1 MSADDQ
7 AFLDI
12 LSSVPNDIKRYSND
26 VADYVDRHLEK
37 VSNTLREALSSSQ
50 WIPESARPRPPP
62 PPPRTFTETIASSS
76 TLTTQIHR
84 WICRNKILTTVIV
97 IALGGVTYHVIK
109 RKSNY
114 RKKRRA
120 KRASNGARLEVVV
133 VAGSP
138 SEAITRSVALDLER
152 RGFIVYVICNT
163 IEEEVLV
170 QNESRPDIKPLMIDI
185 VDPFSARAS
194 IDRFTAHLQTPHAA
208 FQGAKHHHLTFRSL
222 ILIPASTY
230 PSLPIAALPASTV
243 SDLLNTRLLTP
254 ILTLQAFLPLLQ
266 TLPLSHPHFHS
277 SSGSPSPP
285 SSAEGPKPS
294 ILLLTPSII
303 TSLSPAFH
311 APEALINSALTSLST
326 VLTAELSPLKIPVT
340 HLQLGTFD
348 LSAFTPHSRNTSS
361 PAAQRAETL
370 KWDDSTRLA
379 YSRNFVAMTSS
390 KSGSGSGLGKGTPLR
405 ELNNAV
411 FDAIVRGRGGV
422 IRIGMGSGLYGFVGR
437 WVPNGLVAWMM
448 GVRRVDGYGS
458 GGVVEGGFGR
468 GLIMARPGSSE
479 GSESDR
485 GLESPRGRVPISGL
499 GIGDS
504 EYISVHGERDDEDG
518 GEGI

>member
-7 AFLDI
+7 AFLDV

-26 VADYVDRHLEK
+26 IADVVDRHLEK
-37 VSNTLREALSSSQ
+37 VSNTLREALSSAS

-62 PPPRTFTETIASSS
+62 PPPRTFSQTIASTT
-76 TLTTQIHR
+76 TLTTQIHQ
-84 WICRNKILTTVIV
+84 WICKNKILTTVVI
-97 IALGGVTYHVIK
+97 IALGGVAYHVVK

-152 RGFIVYVICNT
+152 RGFIVYVVCNT

-185 VDPFSARAS
+185 VDPSSARAS
-194 IDRFTAHLQTPHAA
+194 IDHFTAHLQTPHAA
-208 FQGAKHHHLTFRSL
+208 FQGAKLHHLTFRSL
-222 ILIPASTY
+222 ILIPSSTY

-254 ILTLQAFLPLLQ
+254 ILTLQSFLPLLQ
-266 TLPLSHPHFHS
+266 ILPLTHPHLHTS
-277 SSGSPSPP
+277 STPP
-285 SSAEGPKPS
+285 ISPKPS

-303 TSLSPAFH
+303 SSLSPAFH
-311 APEALINSALTSLST
+311 APEALINSALTSLSM
-326 VLTAELSPLKIPVT
+326 VLTSELSPLSIPVT

-348 LSAFTPHSRNTSS
+348 TSAFTPHSRSTSS
-361 PAAQRAETL
+361 LSSQRAETL
-370 KWDDSTRLA
+370 KWDDSTRLS
-379 YSRNFVAMTSS
+379 YSKNFVAMTSTH
-390 KSGSGSGLGKGTPLR
+390 GSRSGLGKGTPLR

-422 IRIGMGSGLYGFVGR
+422 VRVGMGSGLYGFVGR
-437 WVPNGLVAWMM
+437 WVPSGLVAWMM
-448 GVRRVDGYGS
+448 GVRRVEGA
-458 GGVVEGGFGR
+458 VEGEFGR
-468 GLIMARPGSSE
+468 GLIMAGPGSSE
-479 GSESDR
+479 ASESDR
-485 GLESPRGRVPISGL
+485 GPESPVSRMQGSGL
-499 GIGDS
+499 GIGGS
-504 EYISVHGERDDEDG
+504 EYVSVFGEREDED
-518 GEGI
+518 EGNGYGNGL

>member
-7 AFLDI
+7 AFLDV

-62 PPPRTFTETIASSS
+62 PPRTFSETIASSS

-84 WICRNKILTTVIV
+84 WICKNKILTTVIV

-138 SEAITRSVALDLER
+138 SEPITRSVALDLER
-152 RGFIVYVICNT
+152 RGFIVYVVCNT

-185 VDPFSARAS
+185 VDPSFARAS
-194 IDRFTAHLQTPHAA
+194 IDRFTAHLQNPHAA

-222 ILIPASTY
+222 ILIPSSAY
-230 PSLPIAALPASTV
+230 PSLPIAALPASTI

-254 ILTLQAFLPLLQ
+254 ILTLQTFLPLLQ
-266 TLPLSHPHFHS
+266 TLPLTHPHLHS
-277 SSGSPSPP
+277 SPGSTPQPSPA
-285 SSAEGPKPS
+285 AEGPKPS

-326 VLTAELSPLKIPVT
+326 VLTAELSPLAIPVT

-348 LSAFTPHSRNTSS
+348 LSAFTPHSRNTST

-370 KWDDSTRLA
+370 KWDDSTRVS
-379 YSRNFVAMTSS
+379 YSRNFVAMTSTNGSS
-390 KSGSGSGLGKGTPLR
+390 KSGLGKGTPLR

-422 IRIGMGSGLYGFVGR
+422 VRVGMGSELYGFVGR
-437 WVPNGLVAWMM
+437 WVPSGLVAWMM
-448 GVRRVDGYGS
+448 GVRRAE
-458 GGVVEGGFGR
+458 GGAGAGVEGEFGR

-485 GLESPRGRVPISGL
+485 GLESPGGRGP

-504 EYISVHGERDDEDG
+504 EYISVYGERDDDG
-518 GEGI
+518 GDGEGI

>member
-7 AFLDI
+7 AFLDV
-12 LSSVPNDIKRYSND
+12 LSSVPNDIWRYSNE
-26 VADYVDRHLEK
+26 VADYVDQHLAK

-50 WIPESARPRPPP
+50 WIPESAKPR
-62 PPPRTFTETIASSS
+62 PPPRTFTKAIASS
-76 TLTTQIHR
+76 TTFTTQVHQ
-84 WICRNKILTTVIV
+84 WIWKNKILTTVIV

-138 SEAITRSVALDLER
+138 SEAITRSVILDLER
-152 RGFIVYVICNT
+152 RGFIVYVVCNT

-185 VDPFSARAS
+185 VDPSSARAS
-194 IDRFTAHLQTPHAA
+194 IDRFTVHLQTPHAA
-208 FQGAKHHHLTFRSL
+208 FHGAKGHHLTFRSL
-222 ILIPASTY
+222 ILIPSSNYLST
-230 PSLPIAALPASTV
+230 PIAALSASTM

-254 ILTLQAFLPLLQ
+254 ILTLQNFLPLLQ
-266 TLPLSHPHFHS
+266 SLPLSHPHLHTNS
-277 SSGSPSPP
+277 T
-285 SSAEGPKPS
+285 SAIPKPS

-303 TSLSPAFH
+303 SSLSPAFH
-311 APEALINSALTSLST
+311 APESLINSALTSLSS
-326 VLTAELSPLKIPVT
+326 VLTAEVSPLNIPVT

-348 LSAFTPHSRNTSS
+348 TSTFTPHSRNTSTPS
-361 PAAQRAETL
+361 SQRAETL
-370 KWDDSTRLA
+370 TWDESTRLS
-379 YSRNFVAMTSS
+379 YSKNFVAMTATQGS
-390 KSGSGSGLGKGTPLR
+390 KSGLGRGTPLR

-422 IRIGMGSGLYGFVGR
+422 VRVGMGSGLYGFVGR
-437 WVPNGLVAWMM
+437 WVPSGLVSWMM
-448 GVRRVDGYGS
+448 GVRRVEE
-458 GGVVEGGFGR
+458 GVVAGEFGR
-468 GLIMARPGSSE
+468 GLIMAGPGSE

-485 GLESPRGRVPISGL
+485 GPESPVSKIPISGL
-499 GIGDS
+499 GIGGS
-504 EYISVHGERDDEDG
+504 EYISVHGGKDNDNEN
-518 GEGI
+518 GEGL

>member
-7 AFLDI
+7 AFLDV

-37 VSNTLREALSSSQ
+37 VSNTLREALSSSS
-50 WIPESARPRPPP
+50 WIPESARPRPLP
-62 PPPRTFTETIASSS
+62 PPPRTFTGTIASST
-76 TLTTQIHR
+76 TLTTQIHQ
-84 WICRNKILTTVIV
+84 WMCKNKILTTVIV
-97 IALGGVTYHVIK
+97 IALGGVTYRVIK

-120 KRASNGARLEVVV
+120 RRAGNGARLEVVV

-138 SEAITRSVALDLER
+138 SEAVTRSVALDLER
-152 RGFIVYVICNT
+152 RGFIVYVVCNT

-185 VDPFSARAS
+185 VDPSSARAS

-208 FQGAKHHHLTFRSL
+208 FQGAKLHHLTFRSL
-222 ILIPASTY
+222 ILIPSSTY
-230 PSLPIAALPASTV
+230 PSLPIAALPASTI

-254 ILTLQAFLPLLQ
+254 ILTLQSFLPMLQ
-266 TLPLSHPHFHS
+266 ILPLTHPHLHTS
-277 SSGSPSPP
+277 STPP
-285 SSAEGPKPS
+285 VTAIKPS

-303 TSLSPAFH
+303 SSLSPAFN

-326 VLTAELSPLKIPVT
+326 VLTAELSPLNIPVT

-348 LSAFTPHSRNTSS
+348 TSAFTPHSRNTSTPS
-361 PAAQRAETL
+361 SQRAETL
-370 KWDDSTRLA
+370 KWEDSTRLS
-379 YSRNFVAMTSS
+379 YSKNFVATTSTHGS
-390 KSGSGSGLGKGTPLR
+390 KSALGKGTPLR

-422 IRIGMGSGLYGFVGR
+422 VRVGMGSGLYGFVGR
-437 WVPNGLVAWMM
+437 WVPSGLVAWMM
-448 GVRRVDGYGS
+448 GVRG
-458 GGVVEGGFGR
+458 VEGAVEGEFGR

-485 GLESPRGRVPISGL
+485 GPESPVSRIPVSGL

-504 EYISVHGERDDEDG
+504 EYISIYGGREVEDEGEHGDG
-518 GEGI
+518 I

>member
-7 AFLDI
+7 AFLDV

-37 VSNTLREALSSSQ
+37 VSNTLREALSSSS

-62 PPPRTFTETIASSS
+62 PPRTFTGTIASST
-76 TLTTQIHR
+76 TLTTQIHQ
-84 WICRNKILTTVIV
+84 WICKNKILTTVIV

-138 SEAITRSVALDLER
+138 SEAVTRSVALDLER
-152 RGFIVYVICNT
+152 RGFIVYVVCNT

-185 VDPFSARAS
+185 VDPSSARAS

-208 FQGAKHHHLTFRSL
+208 FQGAKLHHLTFRSL
-222 ILIPASTY
+222 VLIPSSTY
-230 PSLPIAALPASTV
+230 PSLPIAALPASTI

-254 ILTLQAFLPLLQ
+254 ILTLQSFLPLLQ
-266 TLPLSHPHFHS
+266 ILPLTHPHLHAIS
-277 SSGSPSPP
+277 TPP
-285 SSAEGPKPS
+285 AASVKPA

-303 TSLSPAFH
+303 SSLSPAFH

-326 VLTAELSPLKIPVT
+326 VLTAELSPLNIPVT

-348 LSAFTPHSRNTSS
+348 TSAFTPHSRNTSTPS
-361 PAAQRAETL
+361 SQRAETL
-370 KWDDSTRLA
+370 KWEDSTRLS
-379 YSRNFVAMTSS
+379 YSKNFVATTSTH
-390 KSGSGSGLGKGTPLR
+390 GSRSGLGKGTPLR

-422 IRIGMGSGLYGFVGR
+422 VRVGMGSGLYGFVGR
-437 WVPNGLVAWMM
+437 WVPSGLVAWMM
-448 GVRRVDGYGS
+448 GVRG
-458 GGVVEGGFGR
+458 VEGAAEGEFGR

-485 GLESPRGRVPISGL
+485 GPESPASRMPVSGL
-499 GIGDS
+499 GVGDS
-504 EYISVHGERDDEDG
+504 EYISIYGGREDENEGDHGDG
-518 GEGI
+518 I